1 MLNDYQIRRFSTMSK
16 AQLLTELWVLQ
27 NAIDNPKAQVVP
39 SKELPDAVQVE
50 EFADDNG
57 HLKDQDISEDVFCQT
72 LSRLTKL
79 DIRAVDQ
86 VPRELGLFTIQVWYK
101 TSRNMGT
108 METALC
114 KVWMIPV
121 KEDDDS
127 FGL

>member
-27 NAIDNPKAQVVP
+27 NAIDNPEPQVVP
-39 SKELPDAVQVE
+39 MKELPDSVTVE
-50 EFADDNG
+50 EFADENG
-57 HLKDQDISEDVFCQT
+57 FLNDQNIPEGVFCET
-72 LSRLTKL
+72 LSGLTGL

-101 TSRNMGT
+101 TSKNMGT
-108 METALC
+108 METVLC